1 MIKLGDIV
9 FAKSGTG
16 WKKYTLYTYLLFTF
30 AEDDD
35 ELVGIMPVE
44 FNNGF
49 KCVET
54 IKLKGLLTK
63 EQFLD
68 YQLDTLLDG

>member
-1 MIKLGDIV
+1 
-9 FAKSGTG
+9 
-16 WKKYTLYTYLLFTF
+16 
-30 AEDDD
+30 
-35 ELVGIMPVE
+35 MPVE